1 MFWLQNLYSK
11 KSRRKSAGYLCTRF
25 DVAQQRPD
33 ILTVNQRAFSRDL
46 SGRTENQI
54 ARCA

>member
-1 MFWLQNLYSK
+1 MFWLQNLYTK

-25 DVAQQRPD
+25 DVAQQQPD
-33 ILTVNQRAFSRDL
+33 ILTVSKRAFLRGL
-46 SGRTENQI
+46 TGRTENQI